1 MSGSSTQQ
9 SCEEAATMTRKK
21 TGDSRPPVAVSPPS
35 PGLPDRRLM
44 EQQMAQIGQLL
55 QSRDFASMEE
65 ANAFIQEMLAT
76 GGIPDAVPHTPLDQ
90 AQEVVYQALEATG
103 KRRVTLAR
111 KALTISPDCADA
123 YVLLAEATRNPTEAK
138 ARYEQGVEA
147 GERALGPQPF
157 KEDVGHFW
165 GIMETRPY
173 MRARQGLA
181 EVLWVLGERRDAIG
195 HATDMLRLN
204 PGDNQGIRY
213 LLANWLLA
221 EGEDDALDRLLKAYP
236 DEGSAAWAYT
246 RALLTFRRKGAG
258 AAATRALKT
267 ALRTNPH
274 VPFYLF
280 GLRELPEELPG
291 YIGMGDESE
300 AVAYVAESITTW
312 IDTEGALDWFAG
324 IMGRLA
330 TQATARPR
338 RR

>member
-1 MSGSSTQQ
+1 M
-9 SCEEAATMTRKK
+9 ARKK
-21 TGDSRPPVAVSPPS
+21 TGGSGPPAGAAAPT

-44 EQQMAQIGQLL
+44 EQPMAQIGRLL
-55 QSRDFASMEE
+55 QSHDFASIEE
-65 ANAFIQEMLAT
+65 ANAFIQQMLAT
-76 GGIPDAVPHTPLDQ
+76 GGLPDNVPQTPLDQ
-90 AQEVVYQALEATG
+90 AQEVIYQALEATG

-111 KALTISPDCADA
+111 KALTLSPDCADA
-123 YVLLAEATRNPTEAK
+123 YVLLAEATRDPLEAK
-138 ARYEQGVEA
+138 AFYEQGVEA

-157 KEDVGHFW
+157 AEDVGHFW

-181 EVLWVLGERRDAIG
+181 EVLWVLGERQDAIG

-221 EGEDDALDRLLKAYP
+221 AGEDDALDRLLKAYP

-258 AAATRALKT
+258 SAATRALKA

-280 GLRELPEELPG
+280 GLRELPAELPG

-300 AVAYVAESITTW
+300 AVSYVAESITNW
-312 IDTEGALDWFAG
+312 IDTAGALDWFAG
-324 IMGRLA
+324 IMERLA
-330 TQATARPR
+330 TQATVRPR

>member
-1 MSGSSTQQ
+1 
-9 SCEEAATMTRKK
+9 MTRKK
-21 TGDSRPPVAVSPPS
+21 TGGSRSPADAAALA

-44 EQQMAQIGQLL
+44 EQQMAQIGRLL

-65 ANAFIQEMLAT
+65 ANAFIQEVLAT
-76 GGIPDAVPHTPLDQ
+76 GGIPDAVSQTPLDQ
-90 AQEVVYQALEATG
+90 AQEVIYQALEATG

-138 ARYEQGVEA
+138 AHYEQGVEA
-147 GERALGPQPF
+147 GERALGPRPF

-181 EVLWVLGERRDAIG
+181 EVLWVLGDRQDAIG
-195 HATDMLRLN
+195 HATDLLRLN

-213 LLANWLLA
+213 LLATWLLT

-236 DEGSAAWAYT
+236 DEGGAVWAYT
-246 RALLTFRRKGAG
+246 RALWTFRRRGAG
-258 AAATRALKT
+258 AGATRALNA

-291 YIGMGDESE
+291 YIGMGDENE
-300 AVAYVAESITTW
+300 AVAYVADAITNW

-324 IMGRLA
+324 IMDRLA

>member
-1 MSGSSTQQ
+1 
-9 SCEEAATMTRKK
+9 MTRKK
-21 TGDSRPPVAVSPPS
+21 TGGPRPPAGVAAPT

-44 EQQMAQIGQLL
+44 EQQMAQIGRLL
-55 QSRDFASMEE
+55 QSHDFASIEE
-65 ANAFIQEMLAT
+65 ANAFIQQMLAT
-76 GGIPDAVPHTPLDQ
+76 GGIPDAVPDTPLDR
-90 AQEVVYQALEATG
+90 AQEVIYQALEATG

-111 KALTISPDCADA
+111 KALTLSPDCADA
-123 YVLLAEATRNPTEAK
+123 YVLLAEATRDPREAQ
-138 ARYEQGVEA
+138 ALYEHGVEA
-147 GERALGPQPF
+147 GERALGPRPF

-165 GIMETRPY
+165 GIIETRPY

-181 EVLWVLGERRDAIG
+181 EVLWVLGKRQDAIG
-195 HATDMLRLN
+195 HATDLLRLN

-221 EGEDDALDRLLKAYP
+221 EGEDDALERLLTAYP
-236 DEGSAAWAYT
+236 DEGSAVWAYT
-246 RALLTFRRKGAG
+246 RALWTFRRKGAG
-258 AAATRALKT
+258 AGATRALKA

-300 AVAYVAESITTW
+300 AVSYVAEAITSW
-312 IDTEGALDWFAG
+312 VDTAGALDWFG
-324 IMGRLA
+324 GMMDRLA

>member
-1 MSGSSTQQ
+1 
-9 SCEEAATMTRKK
+9 MTRKK
-21 TGDSRPPVAVSPPS
+21 TGGPRPPAGVAAPT

-44 EQQMAQIGQLL
+44 EQQMAQIGRLL
-55 QSRDFASMEE
+55 QSHDFASIEE
-65 ANAFIQEMLAT
+65 ANAFIQQMLAT
-76 GGIPDAVPHTPLDQ
+76 GGIPDAVPDTPLDR
-90 AQEVVYQALEATG
+90 AQEVIYQALEATG

-111 KALTISPDCADA
+111 KALTLSPDCADA
-123 YVLLAEATRNPTEAK
+123 YVLLAEATRDPREAQ
-138 ARYEQGVEA
+138 ALYEHGVEA
-147 GERALGPQPF
+147 GERALGPRPF

-165 GIMETRPY
+165 GIIETRPY

-181 EVLWVLGERRDAIG
+181 EVLWVLGKRQDAIG
-195 HATDMLRLN
+195 HATDLLRLN

-221 EGEDDALDRLLKAYP
+221 EGEDDALERLLTAYP
-236 DEGSAAWAYT
+236 DEGSAVWAYT
-246 RALLTFRRKGAG
+246 RALWTFRRKGAG
-258 AAATRALKT
+258 AGATRALKA

-280 GLRELPEELPG
+280 GLRELPG

-300 AVAYVAESITTW
+300 AVSYVAEAITSW
-312 IDTEGALDWFAG
+312 VDTAGALDWFG
-324 IMGRLA
+324 GMMDRLA

>member
-1 MSGSSTQQ
+1 
-9 SCEEAATMTRKK
+9 MTRKK
-21 TGDSRPPVAVSPPS
+21 TGSSRPPADAGSPF

-44 EQQMAQIGQLL
+44 EQQMAQIGRLL
-55 QSRDFASMEE
+55 QSHDFASIEE
-65 ANAFIQEMLAT
+65 ANAFLQQMLAT
-76 GGIPDAVPHTPLDQ
+76 GGLPEAVPQTPLDQ
-90 AQEVVYQALEATG
+90 AQELIYQALESTG

-111 KALTISPDCADA
+111 KALTLAPDCADA
-123 YVLLAEATRNPTEAK
+123 YVLLAEATRDPREAQTLY
-138 ARYEQGVEA
+138 AHGVEA

-181 EVLWVLGERRDAIG
+181 EVLWALGEGRYAIG
-195 HATDMLRLN
+195 HATDLLRLN

-213 LLANWLLA
+213 LLANWLLS
-221 EGEDDALDRLLKAYP
+221 EGEDDALERLLNAYP
-236 DEGSAAWAYT
+236 DEGSAVWTYT
-246 RALLTFRRKGAG
+246 RALWTFRHKGAG
-258 AAATRALKT
+258 AGATRALKA

-280 GLRELPEELPG
+280 GLRELPAELPG

-300 AVAYVAESITTW
+300 AVSYVAEAITNW
-312 IDTEGALDWFAG
+312 IDTAGALDWFAG
-324 IMGRLA
+324 TMERLA
-330 TQATARPR
+330 TQGVARPR

>member
-1 MSGSSTQQ
+1 
-9 SCEEAATMTRKK
+9 MTRKK
-21 TGDSRPPVAVSPPS
+21 TGGPRPPLAAAAPT

-44 EQQMAQIGQLL
+44 EQQMAQIGRLL
-55 QSRDFASMEE
+55 QSHDFASIEE
-65 ANAFIQEMLAT
+65 ANAFIQQMLAT
-76 GGIPDAVPHTPLDQ
+76 GGIPDAVPDTPLDQ
-90 AQEVVYQALEATG
+90 AQEVIYQALEVAG
-103 KRRVTLAR
+103 KRRVALAR
-111 KALTISPDCADA
+111 KALTLSPDCADA
-123 YVLLAEATRNPTEAK
+123 YVLLAEATRDPQEAK
-138 ARYEQGVEA
+138 AHYEHGVEA

-181 EVLWVLGERRDAIG
+181 EVLWVLGKRQDAIG
-195 HATDMLRLN
+195 HATDLLRLN

-221 EGEDDALDRLLKAYP
+221 EGDDDALERLLKAYP
-236 DEGSAAWAYT
+236 DEGSAVWVYT
-246 RALLTFRRKGAG
+246 RALWTFRRKGAG
-258 AAATRALKT
+258 AAATRALKA

-300 AVAYVAESITTW
+300 AIAYVAEAITAW
-312 IDTEGALDWFAG
+312 IGTEGALDWFAG
-324 IMGRLA
+324 SMERLA
-330 TQATARPR
+330 TQATARR
-338 RR
+338 RRR